1 MIMSTMSFLLE
12 DRKLLESITTIAI
25 PVTLD
30 VDLLQDHYYRLVSI
44 RLRNSPI
51 MLFSISQIFCLLCSF
66 LCFPNM
72 NYADNSLST
81 IQCICSTKSFSPT
94 LSCILTLEILNMQ
107 S

>member
-44 RLRNSPI
+44 RL
-51 MLFSISQIFCLLCSF
+51 
-66 LCFPNM
+66 
-72 NYADNSLST
+72 
-81 IQCICSTKSFSPT
+81 
-94 LSCILTLEILNMQ
+94 
-107 S
+107 